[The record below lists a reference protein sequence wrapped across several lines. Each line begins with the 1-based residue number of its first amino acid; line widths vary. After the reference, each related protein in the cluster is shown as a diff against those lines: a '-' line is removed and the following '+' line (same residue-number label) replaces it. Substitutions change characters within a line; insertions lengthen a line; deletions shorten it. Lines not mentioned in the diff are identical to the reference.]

1 MFGDELNSLMK
12 INFILKVVKICEF
25 YHLINNLDVDF
36 PGGLV
41 VKNLPSNRGDSGS
54 ILGQGTKIPLSCRA
68 IGPTYC
74 SEEPSCWN
82 EDPPRCN

>member
-12 INFILKVVKICEF
+12 INFILKVVKIREF

-41 VKNLPSNRGDSGS
+41 VKNLPCNAGKVGS
-54 ILGQGTKIPLSCRA
+54 IPGQGTKITHAVEQLSLL
-68 IGPTYC
+68 
-74 SEEPSCWN
+74 SL
-82 EDPPRCN
+82 

>member
-12 INFILKVVKICEF
+12 INFILKVVKIREF

-41 VKNLPSNRGDSGS
+41 VKNLPCNAGKVGS
-54 ILGQGTKIPLSCRA
+54 IPGQGMKITHAVEQLSLLRLRA
-68 IGPTYC
+68 TIRESVCC
-74 SEEPSCWN
+74 S
-82 EDPPRCN
+82 

>member
-1 MFGDELNSLMK
+1 MFGDELNYLMK

-41 VKNLPSNRGDSGS
+41 VKNLPCNAGKVGS
-54 ILGQGTKIPLSCRA
+54 IPGQETKITHAVEQLSPCAQLLSLQATIRESVC
-68 IGPTYC
+68 C
-74 SEEPSCWN
+74 S
-82 EDPPRCN
+82 

>member
-12 INFILKVVKICEF
+12 INLILKVVKIREF

-41 VKNLPSNRGDSGS
+41 VKNLPCNAGKVGS
-54 ILGQGTKIPLSCRA
+54 IPGQGTKITHAVEQLSLLSLRA
-68 IGPTYC
+68 TIRESVCC
-74 SEEPSCWN
+74 S
-82 EDPPRCN
+82 